1 MKNLQYEISDRELD
15 KHQLFKE
22 KILNIKLAKLSALNS
37 SRDYYTFKDEFEKLH
52 LRTTPKTMLPELL
65 RNNYLENPAL
75 SLVKNTQNIDEVWKR
90 LKKAY
95 GDTKIMLSKKLTEL
109 ENLAPIWKI
118 KSPAKIAESLT
129 KIIST
134 IKDLIQLSY
143 RHNTEHKLY
152 NSDALDKI
160 YKLMGDGRMTKWLS
174 SIYDED
180 IEGEVLWKGLIVF
193 LEKDF
198 SNQQQKIIINEGNKS
213 KDQKQQDRPQRNTH
227 YSSKG
232 SVKSS
237 SSNGLKCHKR
247 SKEDHVRTAGPGG
260 IKLIQYF
267 TCKQFIEMTPAD
279 RFQLLKKKCLCFQ
292 CLYPDVKLTDT
303 KHSEGRCQTDYT
315 CNHPSH
321 DKFPTKKHVLV
332 CAEHKNVKKTKRHL
346 SCTNVSA
353 S

>member
-1 MKNLQYEISDRELD
+1 
-15 KHQLFKE
+15 
-22 KILNIKLAKLSALNS
+22 
-37 SRDYYTFKDEFEKLH
+37 
-52 LRTTPKTMLPELL
+52 MLPELL

-109 ENLAPIWKI
+109 ENLEPIWKI
-118 KSPAKIAESLT
+118 KSPVKIAESLT

-143 RHNTEHKLY
+143 RYNIEHKVY

-247 SKEDHVRTAGPGG
+247 SKEDHVITAGPGG
-260 IKLIQYF
+260 IKLIQYS
-267 TCKQFIEMTPAD
+267 TCEQFIEMTPAD
-279 RFQLLKKKCLCFQ
+279 QFQLLKKKCLRFQ
-292 CLYPDVKLTDT
+292 CLYPDAKLTDT

-332 CAEHKNVKKTKRHL
+332 CAEHKNAEENKTTFELYKCKGILKQKHI
-346 SCTNVSA
+346 
-353 S
+353 